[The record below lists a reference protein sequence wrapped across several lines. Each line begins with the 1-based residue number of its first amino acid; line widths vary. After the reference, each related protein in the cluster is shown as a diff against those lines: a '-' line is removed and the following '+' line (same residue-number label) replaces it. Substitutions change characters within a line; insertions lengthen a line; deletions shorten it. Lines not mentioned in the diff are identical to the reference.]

1 LKAKDIRALED
12 AELKKQLDAAYQ
24 ETFELRFKAATKQ
37 AKSHRDLPKARKN
50 IARMKTITRERELGI
65 R

>member
-1 LKAKDIRALED
+1 MKAKDIRALED

-50 IARMKTITRERELGI
+50 IARMQTITRERELGI